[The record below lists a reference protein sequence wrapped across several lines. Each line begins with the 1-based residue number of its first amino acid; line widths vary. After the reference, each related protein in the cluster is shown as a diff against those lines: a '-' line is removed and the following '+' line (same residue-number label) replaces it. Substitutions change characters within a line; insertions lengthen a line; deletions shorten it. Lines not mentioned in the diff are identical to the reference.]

1 MIWYNGH
8 KTSKLFESAVI
19 EVTKGEKMVKKLFS
33 VCFDFSGESAAL
45 REGVGYIA
53 SDIGMVLCQEGIRI
67 SFRRVEENALSVVR
81 NGDAVTITYGE
92 RIHAFRALSLLAQHI
107 EDTAYQTHETCYFR
121 SNGVMFDVSQ
131 SNTLMTVDHV
141 KLMLRRMAQM
151 GLNMLM
157 LYNEDNYEIEG
168 WPYFGYMRSRFTAKD
183 IREID
188 DYADALGIEQ
198 VPCIQT
204 LAHLIDAL
212 KWPCFSGM
220 REDKACLFPGEERVY
235 EFLEKAIL
243 AATANVRTKRIHI
256 GMDEAMG
263 LGRGH
268 YYDKHGAVNAGEIML
283 SHLHRVMEILRR
295 YDLKPMLWGDM
306 FFQRIFGKYSYYKQ
320 NYGNQ
325 EATTVP
331 VTLPNGM
338 EQQADLSYLEKYP
351 SDARLIAYGYTP
363 DTYETWDMIINQGKL
378 VGRDP
383 VFAGG
388 IWNWLGF
395 APNWF
400 YSFHSAIPQLRAC
413 KANGIKDVFAT
424 TWGDEGA
431 ECPIDVTLLGMQL
444 WAELGYAE
452 DYDEKKLRERF
463 EFVTGADFDTTMLLE
478 KIDAI
483 PGTLENNTEGF
494 NASKCLLWQ
503 EPSFGLLDKE
513 LFGLEDRIEAHY
525 RALAPVFRRAAEKP
539 SDLARA
545 FGLYAR
551 LCDVMEY
558 KATVGCRLK
567 TAYDADDRKM
577 LSRYAQEV
585 LPLLLERQRELYEY
599 HRAMFYDQNKP
610 LGFEVLDSRHAIVM
624 QRTGTLLWRLKRYL
638 AGEID
643 SMQEL
648 ADERLYRH
656 AAPSFDTH
664 LNYTSLISGS
674 RISYNASST
683 MSDKSGKKRTGDMP
697 IFT

>member
-1 MIWYNGH
+1 MA
-8 KTSKLFESAVI
+8 KTP
-19 EVTKGEKMVKKLFS
+19 FS
-33 VCFDFSGESAAL
+33 VCFDFTGESAAL
-45 REGVGYIA
+45 REGVAYIA
-53 SDIGMVLCQEGIRI
+53 PDLGITLCEDGIKVA
-67 SFRRVEENALSVVR
+67 FRYVKGNELSVTR
-81 NGDAVTITYGE
+81 NGSEVEIVYGE
-92 RIHAFRALSLLAQHI
+92 RVHAFRALSLLAQHMDDADYTTR
-107 EDTAYQTHETCYFR
+107 EKCYFN

-141 KLMLRRMAQM
+141 KFMLRRMAQM

-168 WPYFGYMRSRFTAKD
+168 WPYFGYMRSRFTAND

-188 DYADALGIEQ
+188 DYAYALGIEQ

-204 LAHLIDAL
+204 LAHLVDAL
-212 KWPCFSGM
+212 KWPSFSGM
-220 REDKACLFPGEERVY
+220 REDRACLLPGEERVY
-235 EFLEKAIL
+235 EFLEKAIV
-243 AATANVRTKRIHI
+243 AATQNVRTKRIHI
-256 GMDEAMG
+256 GMDEAMK

-268 YYDKHGAVNAGEIML
+268 YRDKHGDVNAGEIML
-283 SHLHRVMEILRR
+283 SHLQRVMEILRR
-295 YDLKPMLWGDM
+295 HDLEPMLWGDM
-306 FFQRIFGKYSYYKQ
+306 FFQRIFGKHSYYQ
-320 NYGNQ
+320 QDYGDQ

-338 EQQADLSYLEKYP
+338 EQEADLSYLKNYP
-351 SDARLIAYGYTP
+351 MDAQLIAYGYTP
-363 DTYETWDMIINQGKL
+363 DTYDKWDMIINQGKF

-400 YSFHSAIPQLRAC
+400 YSFNSAIPQLRAC

-424 TWGDEGA
+424 TWGDEAA

-444 WAELGYAE
+444 WAELGYTE

-463 EFVTGADFDTTMLLE
+463 EFVTGADFDATMLLE

-483 PGTLENNTEGF
+483 PGTMENNVEGF

-513 LFGLEDRIEAHY
+513 LFGLEDEIEAHY
-525 RALAPVFRRAAEKP
+525 RALAPVFRAEAEKP

-567 TAYDADDRKM
+567 TAYDANDRET
-577 LSRYAQEV
+577 LSRYVGEI
-585 LPLLLERQRELYEY
+585 LPLLIERQRDFYEY
-599 HRAMFYDQNKP
+599 HRAMFYDENKP
-610 LGFEVLDSRHAIVM
+610 LGFEVFDIRHAIVM
-624 QRTGTLLWRLKRYL
+624 QRTKTLLWRLTQYL
-638 AGEID
+638 TGEID
-643 SMQEL
+643 GMQEL
-648 ADERLYRH
+648 ADERLYRNMVY
-656 AAPSFDTH
+656 ALDTH

-674 RISYNASST
+674 RISYAASSA
-683 MSDKSGKKRTGDMP
+683 MANKAGKKKAGEMP
-697 IFT
+697 VFT

>member
-1 MIWYNGH
+1 M
-8 KTSKLFESAVI
+8 A
-19 EVTKGEKMVKKLFS
+19 KKPFS
-33 VCFDFSGESAAL
+33 VCCDFTGESAAL

-53 SDIGMVLCQEGIRI
+53 PDLNMTLCDDGIKVA
-67 SFRRVEENALSVVR
+67 FRHEAGDMLSVTRSGNDV
-81 NGDAVTITYGE
+81 VITYGE
-92 RIHAFRALSLLAQHI
+92 RVHVFRALSLLAQHI
-107 EDTAYQTHETCYFR
+107 DDTAYTTREKCYFN

-141 KLMLRRMAQM
+141 KFMLRRMAQM

-168 WPYFGYMRSRFTAKD
+168 WPYFGYMRSRFTAED

-188 DYADALGIEQ
+188 DYAYALGIEQ

-204 LAHLIDAL
+204 LAHLNDAL

-220 REDKACLFPGEERVY
+220 REDRACLLPGEERVY
-235 EFLEKAIL
+235 EFLEQAIV

-256 GMDEAMG
+256 GMDEAMK

-268 YYDKHGAVNAGEIML
+268 YYDKHGAVNAGQIML
-283 SHLHRVMEILRR
+283 EHLHRVMEILRR
-295 YDLKPMLWGDM
+295 HGLEPMLWGDM
-306 FFQRIFGKYSYYKQ
+306 FFQRIFGAHSYYKQ
-320 NYGNQ
+320 DYGNQ

-338 EQQADLSYLEKYP
+338 EQEADLSYLEKYP
-351 SDARLIAYGYTP
+351 MDAQLIAYGYTP
-363 DTYETWDMIINQGKL
+363 DSYEAWDMIINQGKF

-400 YSFHSAIPQLRAC
+400 YSFNSAIPQLRAC

-424 TWGDEGA
+424 TWGDEAA

-463 EFVTGADFDTTMLLE
+463 EFVTGADFDATMLLE

-483 PGTLENNTEGF
+483 PGTMENNVEGF

-513 LFGLEDRIEAHY
+513 LFGLEDEIEAHY
-525 RALAPVFRRAAEKP
+525 RALAPMFRAEAEKP

-567 TAYDADDRKM
+567 TAYDANDRAT
-577 LSRYAQEV
+577 LSRYVNEV
-585 LPLLLERQRELYEY
+585 LPLLIERQREFYEY
-599 HRAMFYDQNKP
+599 HRAMFYDENKP
-610 LGFEVLDSRHAIVM
+610 LGFEVFDIRHAIVM
-624 QRTGTLLWRLKRYL
+624 QRTKTLLWRLTQYL

-643 SMQEL
+643 GMQEL
-648 ADERLYRH
+648 ADERLYRNMVY
-656 AAPSFDTH
+656 ALDTH

-674 RISYNASST
+674 RISYSASSAQAN
-683 MSDKSGKKRTGDMP
+683 KSGKKKAGEMP
-697 IFT
+697 VFT

>member
-1 MIWYNGH
+1 M
-8 KTSKLFESAVI
+8 A
-19 EVTKGEKMVKKLFS
+19 KKPFS
-33 VCFDFSGESAAL
+33 VCFDFTGESEAL

-53 SDIGMVLCQEGIRI
+53 PDLGMTLGKDGLAV
-67 SFRRVEENALSVVR
+67 SFRFQAGDELSVVR
-81 NGDAVTITYGE
+81 NGNEVVITYGE
-92 RIHAFRALSLLAQHI
+92 RVHVFRALSLLAQHV
-107 EDTAYQTHETCYFR
+107 EDTAYTTCEKCYFN

-141 KLMLRRMAQM
+141 KFMLRRMAQM

-168 WPYFGYMRSRFTAKD
+168 WPYFGYMRSRFTAAD

-188 DYADALGIEQ
+188 DYAFALGIEQ

-204 LAHLIDAL
+204 LAHLNDAL

-220 REDKACLFPGEERVY
+220 REDKACLLPGEERVY
-235 EFLEKAIL
+235 DFLEQAIV
-243 AATANVRTKRIHI
+243 AATKNVRTKRIHI
-256 GMDEAMG
+256 GMDEAMK

-268 YYDKHGAVNAGEIML
+268 YYDKHGEVNAGQIML
-283 SHLHRVMEILRR
+283 EHLHRVMEILRR
-295 YDLKPMLWGDM
+295 HDLEPMLWGDM
-306 FFQRIFGKYSYYKQ
+306 FFQRIFGAHSYYKQ
-320 NYGNQ
+320 DYGNQ
-325 EATTVP
+325 EATVVP
-331 VTLPNGM
+331 VTLANGM
-338 EQQADLSYLEKYP
+338 EQEADLSYIEAYP
-351 SDARLIAYGYTP
+351 KDAQLIAYGYTP
-363 DTYETWDMIINQGKL
+363 DTYEAWDMIINQGKF

-400 YSFHSAIPQLRAC
+400 FSFNSAIPQLRAC

-424 TWGDEGA
+424 TWGDEAA

-452 DYDEKKLRERF
+452 DYDEAKLRERF
-463 EFVTGADFDTTMLLE
+463 EFVTGADFDATMLLE

-483 PGTLENNTEGF
+483 PGTLENNVEGF

-513 LFGLEDRIEAHY
+513 LFGTEDAIEAHY
-525 RALAPVFRRAAEKP
+525 RALAPVFRAQAEKP

-558 KATVGCRLK
+558 KATLGCRLK
-567 TAYDADDRKM
+567 TAYDANDRAT
-577 LSRYAQEV
+577 LSRYVDEV
-585 LPLLLERQRELYEY
+585 LPLLIERQRDFYEY
-599 HRAMFYDQNKP
+599 HRAMFYDENKP
-610 LGFEVLDSRHAIVM
+610 LGFEVFDIRHAIVM
-624 QRTGTLLWRLKRYL
+624 QRTKTLLWRLTQYL

-643 SMQEL
+643 GMQEL
-648 ADERLYRH
+648 ADERLYRNMVY
-656 AAPSFDTH
+656 ALDTH

-674 RISYNASST
+674 RISYAASSAQAN
-683 MSDKSGKKRTGDMP
+683 KSGKKKAGAMP
-697 IFT
+697 VFT